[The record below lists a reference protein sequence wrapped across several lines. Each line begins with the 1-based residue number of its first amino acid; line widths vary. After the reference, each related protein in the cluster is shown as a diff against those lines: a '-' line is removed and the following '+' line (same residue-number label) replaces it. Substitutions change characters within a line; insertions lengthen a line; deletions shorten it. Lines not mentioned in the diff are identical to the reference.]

1 VFYLKIIYSKT
12 KQNHFFQRHKYAGAG
27 CFEET
32 DEHRAKTLSFFD
44 PENIR
49 TCSIR
54 RSLFEIE
61 RRCRCSMRRAY
72 TPNPGGY
79 QFCNVEQYFNC
90 VLPTLQ
96 LGKKK
101 TFDQFQCIPLCDQI
115 DYTAWQDMTLLPNN
129 IFPSLIE
136 TVDEE
141 DADDVIDD
149 YDAENDA
156 SLLEFQRDEHFQCEE
171 NQLLDPQQAPFTA
184 SLCPQHKSVHSI
196 KRSAQ
201 RAYEKQS
208 RYQDDIQL
216 RTKRLILKL
225 RESTQKLIDNGWG
238 WTDDTYRDV
247 FERLNRSVSCFNQMP
262 ITHAEMF
269 TATENPPTVTEEARI
284 ANLFRLIFPGEDIS
298 GAKRFE
304 TVAQLREATSDRFDE
319 VVKEMQRL
327 SNMVIKLSKIYDPGS
342 YKSSLGVNLQRM
354 DSILGLVTQYETG
367 RLQRRAWAE
376 KMQSRNMRHFF
387 DQDFFEMGAMLY
399 FGDLSQQNMKK
410 FGAFA
415 QDIVDCTFGDVKNE
429 SVELLN
435 SFKKVMHEFQVK
447 LMLDFFL

>member
-1 VFYLKIIYSKT
+1 MRALVVLRKLMNIEQRLCRFSTRRTFVRVVFDEVYLKLKGVADA
-12 KQNHFFQRHKYAGAG
+12 Q
-27 CFEET
+27 C
-32 DEHRAKTLSFFD
+32 
-44 PENIR
+44 
-49 TCSIR
+49 
-54 RSLFEIE
+54 
-61 RRCRCSMRRAY
+61 
-72 TPNPGGY
+72 
-79 QFCNVEQYFNC
+79 VE
-90 VLPTLQ
+90 LILQ
-96 LGKKK
+96 I
-101 TFDQFQCIPLCDQI
+101 QAI

-156 SLLEFQRDEHFQCEE
+156 SLLELQRDEHFQCEE
-171 NQLLDPQQAPFTA
+171 NQLLDPQQ
-184 SLCPQHKSVHSI
+184 VHSI

-269 TATENPPTVTEEARI
+269 TATENPPTITEEARI

-327 SNMVIKLSKIYDPGS
+327 SNMVMKLSKIYDPGS

-387 DQDFFEMGAMLY
+387 DQDFFEKLVRNIVDMEDDNLQMLMDSIQDGQGLQMGAMLY
-399 FGDLSQQNMKK
+399 FGDSSQQNMKK
-410 FGAFA
+410 FGAFV

-429 SVELLN
+429 SIELLN
-435 SFKKVMHEFQVK
+435 SFKKVMHEFQA
-447 LMLDFFL
+447 MLVVRWVYSLEQAC